1 MSYTGDPLNRL
12 TDRIR
17 LNVGDTDLD
26 EEGLSDN
33 EYEYIVSLYTV
44 DSVTNEALCVI
55 KALNLLV
62 LEYSKSADEVAGKLS
77 VKFSQIYDHYYQLL
91 DRYTKDPRTALYKA
105 GTPFAGGIYLDD
117 ICANKED
124 PNNVGSTLP
133 IGWTTDDYSEYS

>member
-12 TDRIR
+12 IDRIR
-17 LNVGDTDLD
+17 LNVGDTDIE

-33 EYEYIVSLYTV
+33 EYDYIISLFTV
-44 DSVTNEALCVI
+44 DSVTNEALCII

-62 LEYSKSADEVAGKLS
+62 AEYGKCADEVAGKLS

-91 DRYTKDPRTALYKA
+91 DRYTRDPRTALYKA
-105 GTPFAGGIYLDD
+105 GTPFAGGIYQDV

-124 PNNVGSTLP
+124 PNNVGSTLHL
-133 IGWTTDDYSEYS
+133 GWSTDDNSEYS